1 MKIRNYQAGDEKGW
15 VYTKALAY
23 LFSPFFDDRDTFK
36 PALDREVFDE
46 RIELVAEEA
55 GQIVGILDIEIYN
68 QEYSRIYRYAPAD
81 KVAYFSNLAVHPEFQ
96 GRGIAQVLF
105 DRARAKLEEKKVEK
119 LSIFTRD
126 GNTANHLY
134 QKWGGKLVCH
144 DWLVIGSPKQEPD
157 FHFDLDLAAG
167 KLALSDLAG
176 NPISYYQREGVYIV
190 SEEAALSNF
199 DIEESYQEFTYVI
212 EL

>member
-126 GNTANHLY
+126 G
-134 QKWGGKLVCH
+134 
-144 DWLVIGSPKQEPD
+144 
-157 FHFDLDLAAG
+157 
-167 KLALSDLAG
+167 
-176 NPISYYQREGVYIV
+176 
-190 SEEAALSNF
+190 
-199 DIEESYQEFTYVI
+199 
-212 EL
+212 